1 MTPFTVYPA
10 IDLKEGRVVRLAQG
24 QRDKSKIFEVQPS
37 EAAEKWIEQG
47 ADWLHVVNL
56 DGAFGDALQPRLTAL
71 EEILSVS
78 IGRASVQYG
87 GGLRSMDLIREILS
101 MGAARVIIGTAGVE
115 NPALMIEALET
126 FGPNRIVL
134 GIDARDGLV
143 RVGGWEKKTSLTPI
157 DLTNRY
163 IEYGL
168 QTIIY
173 TNIKRD
179 GMQSGVDILST
190 SALAAGSGLAVIAS
204 GGVGTLEDIR
214 QVKAAGLPGVVV
226 GKALYEKK
234 FTLSEAIAC

>member
-24 QRDKSKIFEVQPS
+24 QRHKSKIFEVQPS

-126 FGPNRIVL
+126 FGPNRIVF

-143 RVGGWEKKTSLTPI
+143 RIGGWEKKTSLTPI
-157 DLTNRY
+157 DLANRY
-163 IEYGL
+163 IKYGL
-168 QTIIY
+168 RTIIY

-179 GMQSGVDILST
+179 GMQSGVDIPST
-190 SALAAGSGLAVIAS
+190 IALAAGSGLKTIAS

-234 FTLSEAIAC
+234 FTLSEAIKC

>member
-115 NPALMIEALET
+115 SPALMIEALET

-143 RVGGWEKKTSLTPI
+143 RVSGWEKKTSVTPI
-157 DLTNRY
+157 DLANRY

-168 QTIIY
+168 RTIIF

-179 GMQSGVDILST
+179 GMQSGVDISST
-190 SALAAGSGLAVIAS
+190 SALSNGLGLAVIAS

-234 FTLSEAIAC
+234 FTLSEAIKC

>member
-10 IDLKEGRVVRLAQG
+10 IDLKEGRVVRLVQG
-24 QRDKSKIFEVQPS
+24 QRDKSKIFEVQPAQ
-37 EAAEKWIEQG
+37 AAEKWIEQG

-56 DGAFGDALQPRLTAL
+56 DGAFGDALHPRLTAL
-71 EEILSVS
+71 EEILAVS
-78 IGRASVQYG
+78 KGRASVQYG
-87 GGLRSMDLIREILS
+87 GGLRSIELIREILS
-101 MGAARVIIGTAGVE
+101 KGAARVIIGTAGVE

-143 RVGGWEKKTSLTPI
+143 RVSGWEKKTSLTPI
-157 DLTNRY
+157 DLANRY

-168 QTIIY
+168 QTIIF

-179 GMQSGVDILST
+179 GMQSGVDIPAT
-190 SALAAGSGLAVIAS
+190 VALATGSGLAVIAS

-234 FTLSEAIAC
+234 FTLSEAIKC

>member
-143 RVGGWEKKTSLTPI
+143 RVSGWEKKTSVTPI
-157 DLTNRY
+157 DLANRY

-168 QTIIY
+168 RTIIF

-179 GMQSGVDILST
+179 GMQSGVDISST
-190 SALAAGSGLAVIAS
+190 SALSNGLGLAVIAS

-234 FTLSEAIAC
+234 FTLSEAIKC